1 MTSVNDAKLSGCYNQ
16 FAMKENFD
24 KFLYRYLLGAAILAI
39 VVGTV
44 AYHLIE
50 HLSWLNAYYF
60 SVITLATVGYGD
72 ITPHT
77 SAGKIFTTFYVMF
90 GIGII
95 TTFLSMRMQR
105 RGEKLAQRRERKN
118 QQTDKN

>member
-1 MTSVNDAKLSGCYNQ
+1 
-16 FAMKENFD
+16 MKDNLT
-24 KFLYRYLLGAAILAI
+24 KYMYQYLLFAAILAI
-39 VVGTV
+39 VTGTIV
-44 AYHLIE
+44 YHFVE
-50 HLSWLNAYYF
+50 HLTWLNAYYF

-95 TTFLSMRMQR
+95 TTFLSMRMQM
-105 RGEKLAQRRERKN
+105 RGEKIAKKLQERSSKRN
-118 QQTDKN
+118 

>member
-1 MTSVNDAKLSGCYNQ
+1 
-16 FAMKENFD
+16 MKDDID
-24 KFLYRYLLGAAILAI
+24 KFLYRYLLAAAVLAI
-39 VVGTV
+39 ITGTTV
-44 AYHLIE
+44 YHLVE

-77 SAGKIFTTFYVMF
+77 ATGKIFTTFYVMF

-95 TTFLSMRMQR
+95 TTFFSLRIRR
-105 RGEKLAQRRERKN
+105 RGEKIAKRHDEKTQNR
-118 QQTDKN
+118 D

>member
-1 MTSVNDAKLSGCYNQ
+1 
-16 FAMKENFD
+16 MKDNLD
-24 KFLYRYLLGAAILAI
+24 KYIYRYLLAGAVFVLVSGTIFYHI
-39 VVGTV
+39 V
-44 AYHLIE
+44 E

-77 SAGKIFTTFYVMF
+77 NAGKIFTTFYVLF

-95 TTFLSMRMQR
+95 TTFISMRMQR
-105 RGEKLAQRRERKN
+105 RSEKFAERRVNK
-118 QQTDKN
+118 TKGKS